1 MSKLFKK
8 LKEGLEEAIAYREGK
23 ITLNSELIEL
33 PEPPKNFKAKEI
45 KQIREKSNYSQ
56 GVFASILNVRPKT
69 LQSWEQGIRR
79 PNQSAL
85 RLLEIIDKGIYQPN
99 VFRDK

>member
-99 VFRDK
+99 VFSDK